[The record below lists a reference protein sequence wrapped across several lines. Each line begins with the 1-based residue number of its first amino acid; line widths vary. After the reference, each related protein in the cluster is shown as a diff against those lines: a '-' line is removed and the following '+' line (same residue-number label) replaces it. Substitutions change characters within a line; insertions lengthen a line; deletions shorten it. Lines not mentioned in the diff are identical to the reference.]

1 MLKENTVDFILFSY
15 YSSRVAA
22 HPDNIEG
29 ELTGGNIFES
39 IKNPYLDESEWGWQ
53 IDPLGFRITMN
64 ELYDRYQKPLFVVEN
79 GLGANDTINE
89 NGEIIDDYRI
99 DYLQQHI
106 QAMKD
111 TIELDDVD
119 VIGYTAWGAIDLV
132 SASTGEMAKRYGF
145 VYFDRDNEGN
155 GTLDRKKKKSFDWY
169 KKVIATNGEDL
180 TNIKG

>member
-1 MLKENTVDFILFSY
+1 M
-15 YSSRVAA
+15 AA

-64 ELYDRYQKPLFVVEN
+64 ELYDRYQKSLFVVEN

-106 QAMKD
+106 QAMK
-111 TIELDDVD
+111 IRL
-119 VIGYTAWGAIDLV
+119 
-132 SASTGEMAKRYGF
+132 
-145 VYFDRDNEGN
+145 N
-155 GTLDRKKKKSFDWY
+155 
-169 KKVIATNGEDL
+169 
-180 TNIKG
+180 